1 MFGEGD
7 STAYSCAGKKN
18 PQERE
23 TYERGE
29 KELCLSKLKR
39 MGFSSQMYGLALDS
53 ISNHFLIA
61 IGGQG
66 KARDPDESRLIDV
79 VTRVGSFISCILFHQ
94 EIRKAMNWK

>member
-29 KELCLSKLKR
+29 KELCLSKRRR
-39 MGFSSQMYGLALDS
+39 MEFSSQVYRLALDR
-53 ISNHFLIA
+53 ISNYFFIA

-66 KARDPDESRLIDV
+66 KTIDPDESRLVDV
-79 VTRVGSFISCILFHQ
+79 VTRVDSFISCILFHQ
-94 EIRKAMNWK
+94 EIRKTMN

>member
-7 STAYSCAGKKN
+7 STAYSCAHKKN

-29 KELCLSKLKR
+29 KELCLSKLRR
-39 MGFSSQMYGLALDS
+39 MEFSSQVYRLALDR
-53 ISNHFLIA
+53 ISNYFFIA

-66 KARDPDESRLIDV
+66 KTIDPDESRLVDV
-79 VTRVGSFISCILFHQ
+79 VTRVDSFISCILFHQ
-94 EIRKAMNWK
+94 EIRKAMN